1 MLTGAV
7 LGLMALGVNPLE
19 NDGTLHVG
27 SLVVLANLPVHLL
40 AVVVC
45 VRKESIRPPSSALS
59 FRRSPGSAP
68 SALARPQ
75 STWAK
80 RHYSPSKLERAHD
93 ADGFDAR
100 WGRYGLALGDLVA
113 GRPTEVTA
121 GPANE

>member
-1 MLTGAV
+1 MDAKR
-7 LGLMALGVNPLE
+7 
-19 NDGTLHVG
+19 D
-27 SLVVLANLPVHLL
+27 SD
-40 AVVVC
+40 
-45 VRKESIRPPSSALS
+45 
-59 FRRSPGSAP
+59 GSAAARLAQRL
-68 SALARPQ
+68 SARCGDDAWIGAIRLARPQ

-80 RHYSPSKLERAHD
+80 RHYSPSKLERATRR